1 MKEVSSLQA
10 EMTSVVN
17 SSDSLLQQNGDR
29 FVFLRN
35 AQAQVQVMDRDRGMD
50 VRKLAAQKQ
59 WAQGADGLDAR
70 GDLTPQSLRPSSAL
84 ASGSA
89 RVCFEKIQ
97 VPRSRA
103 EIHDGVRSLSP
114 LANPIPP
121 FLRHAYIASSI
132 IATVDVPSSLSRSF
146 SFSLSLSVIY
156 GIQLH

>member
-1 MKEVSSLQA
+1 
-10 EMTSVVN
+10 
-17 SSDSLLQQNGDR
+17 
-29 FVFLRN
+29 
-35 AQAQVQVMDRDRGMD
+35 MDRDRGMD

-59 WAQGADGLDAR
+59 RAQGAGGLDAR

-84 ASGSA
+84 ASGSGSGL
-89 RVCFEKIQ
+89 VEKIQ
-97 VPRSRA
+97 IPRSRA
-103 EIHDGVRSLSP
+103 EIHHGVRSLSP

-146 SFSLSLSVIY
+146 SFSLSLSVNY